1 MDITKFVKDKIELWE
16 RGNVQIT
23 EGLTFN
29 AHQTLKK
36 ILYYTESKYESGQ
49 KDRRGKLKPFFNIVN
64 FRVNVATRA
73 TDLDTKDIQ
82 IVADEPQ
89 FMPMSFL
96 LQKEVYNWMKESNF
110 AQTLNE
116 MGNTRAKFGGVLVKK
131 CIEQEEGEE
140 EELELEVVDWRNVI
154 VDPGCPD
161 EMVIEKHYMTEN
173 ELAEKDGV
181 WDGVREAIDVVRK
194 TPAGKLEVFELT
206 AELPE
211 AYAPEG
217 GDEYTYRIQKFIMY
231 NKTKS
236 GKAVIMYH
244 EFLDEFPY
252 KYLAW
257 EKVNGRLGRGIVE
270 DGFEAQQWTN
280 DAVIKEKEAMELG
293 SKVIFKSTDPN
304 IQNNILSEVE
314 NGQIIKIAQ
323 GSDLAIANTITNNLP
338 EFRQLIQS
346 WDSQLE
352 KTTSTFNAVTG
363 ETMPSGTA
371 YRTTAILNQEATSM
385 FDYRREEMGIFL
397 VEIFTDWI
405 IPYLLKKFNKAHI
418 LAAEFTPDEL
428 AAIDDS
434 FANFEANQKV
444 KASILAG
451 NPIYAEDYAK
461 LVAETKDLLKKSKDK
476 RFLDIPKGQYKN
488 WKPKVTILTTGEQKN
503 KAVILESL
511 NNVLMTAAK
520 APQVLTDPTLS
531 KVFAKILEVSGSGIS
546 PISLGMGNSMTA
558 SPVEQAQAQA
568 EAPVAPTLPVVP
580 GQPAQ

>member
-1 MDITKFVKDKIELWE
+1 MDITKFVKDKMELWE
-16 RGNVQIT
+16 RGSVQIT

-29 AHQTLKK
+29 AHQTIKK
-36 ILYYTESKYESGQ
+36 VIYYSESKYESGQ

-96 LQKEVYNWMKESNF
+96 LQKEVYNWMKDVNF
-110 AQTLNE
+110 AKTLNE
-116 MGNTRAKFGGVLVKK
+116 MGQTRAKFGGVLVKK
-131 CIEQEEGEE
+131 CMEQEEGEE

-154 VDPGCPD
+154 VDPSNPD
-161 EMVIEKHYMTEN
+161 DMVIEKHYLTEN
-173 ELAEKDGV
+173 ELAEKEGV
-181 WDGVREAIDVVRK
+181 WEGVREAIDVVRK
-194 TPAGKLEVFELT
+194 SAEKKLEVFEVT

-211 AYAPEG
+211 SYAPEG
-217 GDEYTYRIQKFIMY
+217 GDDYTYRIQKFFLY

-236 GKAVIMYH
+236 GKAVILYH

-257 EKVNGRLGRGIVE
+257 EKINGRLGRGIVE

-293 SKVIFKSTDPN
+293 SKVIFKSTDPS

-314 NGQIIKIAQ
+314 NGQIIKIAPNT
-323 GSDLAIANTITNNLP
+323 DLAIANTITNNLP
-338 EFRQLIQS
+338 EFRALIQS

-418 LAAEFTPDEL
+418 LAAEFTPEEL
-428 AAIDDS
+428 KAIDDS
-434 FANFEANQKV
+434 FSNYNATMKMKE
-444 KASILAG
+444 SILSG
-451 NPIYAEDYAK
+451 KPVYAEDYAQ
-461 LVAETKDLLKKSKDK
+461 LVQETKDLLMKSKDK

-531 KVFAKILEVSGSGIS
+531 KVFAKILEVSGLGIS
-546 PISLGMGNSMTA
+546 PISLGMGANMNA
-558 SPVEQAQAQA
+558 SAQPQQPPQ
-568 EAPVAPTLPVVP
+568 EVPVAPALPVAL

>member
-96 LQKEVYNWMKESNF
+96 LQKEVYNWMKDSNF

-116 MGNTRAKFGGVLVKK
+116 MGQTRAKFGGVLVKK
-131 CIEQEEGEE
+131 CMEQEEGEE

>member
-1 MDITKFVKDKIELWE
+1 MDITKFVKDKMELWE

-23 EGLTFN
+23 AGLTFN
-29 AHQTLKK
+29 AYQTIKK
-36 ILYYTESKYESGQ
+36 ILFYTESKYESGQ

-96 LQKEVYNWMKESNF
+96 LQKEVYNWMKDVNF
-110 AQTLNE
+110 AKTLND
-116 MGNTRAKFGGVLVKK
+116 MGSTRAKFGGVLVKK
-131 CIEQEEGEE
+131 CIEEEDGED
-140 EELELEVVDWRNVI
+140 ELELEVVDWRNVI
-154 VDPGCPD
+154 VDPSNPD
-161 EMVIEKHYMTEN
+161 NMVIEKHYLIEN

-181 WDGVREAIDVVRK
+181 WEGVREAIDVVRK
-194 TPAGKLEVFELT
+194 LPEKKLEVFEVT

-211 AYAPEG
+211 SYAPEG
-217 GDEYTYRIQKFIMY
+217 GDDYTYRIQKFVIY
-231 NKTKS
+231 NKSKS
-236 GKAVIMYH
+236 GKATILYH

-257 EKVNGRLGRGIVE
+257 ENINGRLGRGIVE

-293 SKVIFKSTDPN
+293 SKVIFKSTDPT

-314 NGQIIKIAQ
+314 NGQIIKIAPNT
-323 GSDLAIANTITNNLP
+323 DLAIANTITNNLP
-338 EFRQLIQS
+338 EFRALIQS

-418 LAAEFTPDEL
+418 LAAEFTPEEL
-428 AAIDDS
+428 KAIDDS
-434 FANFEANQKV
+434 FANYDATMKMKE
-444 KASILAG
+444 SILSG
-451 NPIYAEDYAK
+451 KPVYAEDYAK
-461 LVAETKDLLKKSKDK
+461 LVQETKDLLMKSKDK

-531 KVFAKILEVSGSGIS
+531 KVFAKILEISGSGIS
-546 PISLGMGNSMTA
+546 PISLGMGATMTA
-558 SPVEQAQAQA
+558 QPTDTAP
-568 EAPVAPTLPVVP
+568 APVMPQLPVSP

>member
-1 MDITKFVKDKIELWE
+1 MELWE
-16 RGNVQIT
+16 RGSVQIT

-29 AHQTLKK
+29 AHQTIKK
-36 ILYYTESKYESGQ
+36 IIYYTESKYESGQ

-96 LQKEVYNWMKESNF
+96 LQKEVYNWMKDANF
-110 AQTLNE
+110 AKTLNE
-116 MGNTRAKFGGVLVKK
+116 MGATRAKFGGVLVKK
-131 CIEQEEGEE
+131 CLEQEEGEE

-154 VDPGCPD
+154 VDPSNPD
-161 EMVIEKHYMTEN
+161 NMVIEKHYLIEN

-181 WDGVREAIDVVRK
+181 WEGVREAIDVVRK
-194 TPAGKLEVFELT
+194 SAEKKLEVFEVT

-211 AYAPEG
+211 SYAPEG
-217 GDEYTYRIQKFIMY
+217 GDEYTYRIQKFFLY
-231 NKTKS
+231 NKTRS
-236 GKAVIMYH
+236 GKSVILYH

-252 KYLAW
+252 KYLPW
-257 EKVNGRLGRGIVE
+257 EKINGRLGRGIVE

-293 SKVIFKSTDPN
+293 SKVIFKSTDPT

-314 NGQIIKIAQ
+314 NGQIIKIAPNT
-323 GSDLAIANTITNNLP
+323 DLAIANTITNNLP

-418 LAAEFTPDEL
+418 LAAEFTPEEL
-428 AAIDDS
+428 KMIDDS
-434 FANFEANQKV
+434 FSNYQANQKM
-444 KASILAG
+444 KESILSG
-451 NPIYAEDYAK
+451 KPVYAEDYVK
-461 LVAETKDLLKKSKDK
+461 MVQETKDLLMKSKDK

-546 PISLGMGNSMTA
+546 PVSLNMGANMNTA
-558 SPVEQAQAQA
+558 PTD
-568 EAPVAPTLPVVP
+568 VAPAPTMPELPVSP
-580 GQPAQ
+580 AQPAQ

>member
-1 MDITKFVKDKIELWE
+1 MDITTFVKDKIELWE
-16 RGNVQIT
+16 RGTVQIT
-23 EGLTFN
+23 AGLTFN
-29 AHQTLKK
+29 AYQTIKK
-36 ILYYTESKYESGQ
+36 ILFYTESKYESGQ

-96 LQKEVYNWMKESNF
+96 LQKEVYNWMKDVNF
-110 AQTLNE
+110 AKTLNE
-116 MGNTRAKFGGVLVKK
+116 MGQTRAKFGGVLVKR
-131 CIEQEEGEE
+131 CLEQEEGEE

-154 VDPGCPD
+154 VDPSNPD
-161 EMVIEKHYMTEN
+161 DMVIEKHYLNEN

-181 WDGVREAIDVVRK
+181 WEGVRDAIDVVRK
-194 TPAGKLEVFELT
+194 SPEKKLEVFEVT

-217 GDEYTYRIQKFIMY
+217 GDEYTYRVQKFVMY
-231 NKTKS
+231 NKARS
-236 GKAVIMYH
+236 GKSTILYH

-257 EKVNGRLGRGIVE
+257 ENINGRLGRGIVE

-293 SKVIFKSTDPN
+293 SKVIFKSTDPT

-418 LAAEFTPDEL
+418 LAAEFTPEEL
-428 AAIDDS
+428 KAIDDS
-434 FANFEANQKV
+434 FSNYEANQKM
-444 KASILAG
+444 KESILSG
-451 NPIYAEDYAK
+451 KPVYAEDYAK
-461 LVAETKDLLKKSKDK
+461 LVQETKDLLNKSKDK

-546 PISLGMGNSMTA
+546 PISLGMGQTMTQ
-558 SPVEQAQAQA
+558 STDP
-568 EAPVAPTLPVVP
+568 APAPTMPELPVSP
-580 GQPAQ
+580 AQPAQ

>member
-96 LQKEVYNWMKESNF
+96 LQKEVYNWMKDSNF

-181 WDGVREAIDVVRK
+181 WEGVREAIDVVRK

-488 WKPKVTILTTGEQKN
+488 WQPKVTILTTGEQKN

>member
-1 MDITKFVKDKIELWE
+1 MDITKFVKDKMELWE
-16 RGNVQIT
+16 RGSVQIT

-29 AHQTLKK
+29 AHQTIKK
-36 ILYYTESKYESGQ
+36 IIYYTESKYESGQ

-96 LQKEVYNWMKESNF
+96 LQKEVYNWMKDANF
-110 AQTLNE
+110 AKTLNE
-116 MGNTRAKFGGVLVKK
+116 MGATRAKFGGVLVKK
-131 CIEQEEGEE
+131 CLEQEEGEE

-154 VDPGCPD
+154 VDPSNPD
-161 EMVIEKHYMTEN
+161 NMVIEKHYLIEN

-181 WDGVREAIDVVRK
+181 WEGVREAIDVVRK
-194 TPAGKLEVFELT
+194 SAEKKLEVFEVT

-211 AYAPEG
+211 SYAPEG
-217 GDEYTYRIQKFIMY
+217 GDEYTYRIQKFFLY
-231 NKTKS
+231 NKTRS
-236 GKAVIMYH
+236 GKSVILYH

-252 KYLAW
+252 KYLPW
-257 EKVNGRLGRGIVE
+257 EKINGRLGRGIVE

-293 SKVIFKSTDPN
+293 SKVIFKSTDPT

-314 NGQIIKIAQ
+314 NGQIIKIAPNT
-323 GSDLAIANTITNNLP
+323 DLAIANTITNNLP

-418 LAAEFTPDEL
+418 LAAEFTPEEL
-428 AAIDDS
+428 KMIDDS
-434 FANFEANQKV
+434 FSNYQANQKM
-444 KASILAG
+444 KESILSG
-451 NPIYAEDYAK
+451 KPVYAEDYVK
-461 LVAETKDLLKKSKDK
+461 MVQETKDLLMKSKDK

-546 PISLGMGNSMTA
+546 PVSLNMGANMNTA
-558 SPVEQAQAQA
+558 PTD
-568 EAPVAPTLPVVP
+568 VAPAPTMPELPVSP

>member
-131 CIEQEEGEE
+131 CMEQEEGEE

-244 EFLDEFPY
+244 EFLDELPY

-511 NNVLMTAAK
+511 NNVLMTASK

>member
-1 MDITKFVKDKIELWE
+1 MDITKFVKDKMELWE
-16 RGNVQIT
+16 RGSVQIT

-29 AHQTLKK
+29 AHQTIKK
-36 ILYYTESKYESGQ
+36 VIYYSESKYESGQ

-96 LQKEVYNWMKESNF
+96 LQKEVYNWMKDVNF
-110 AQTLNE
+110 AKTLNE
-116 MGNTRAKFGGVLVKK
+116 MGQTRAKFGGVLVKK
-131 CIEQEEGEE
+131 CMEQEEGEE

-154 VDPGCPD
+154 VDPSNPD
-161 EMVIEKHYMTEN
+161 DMVIEKHYLIEN
-173 ELAEKDGV
+173 ELAEKEGV
-181 WDGVREAIDVVRK
+181 WEGVREAIDVVRK
-194 TPAGKLEVFELT
+194 SAEKKLEVFEVT

-211 AYAPEG
+211 SYAPEG
-217 GDEYTYRIQKFIMY
+217 GDDYTYRIQKFFLY

-236 GKAVIMYH
+236 GKAVILYH

-257 EKVNGRLGRGIVE
+257 EKINGRLGRGIVE

-293 SKVIFKSTDPN
+293 SKVIFKSTDPS

-314 NGQIIKIAQ
+314 NGQIIKIAPNT
-323 GSDLAIANTITNNLP
+323 DLAIANTITNNLP
-338 EFRQLIQS
+338 EFRALIQS

-418 LAAEFTPDEL
+418 LAAEFTPEEL
-428 AAIDDS
+428 KAIDDS
-434 FANFEANQKV
+434 FSNYNATMKMKE
-444 KASILAG
+444 SILSG
-451 NPIYAEDYAK
+451 KPVYAEDYAQ
-461 LVAETKDLLKKSKDK
+461 LVQETKDLLMKSKDK

-546 PISLGMGNSMTA
+546 PISLGMGANMNA
-558 SPVEQAQAQA
+558 SAQPQQPPQ
-568 EAPVAPTLPVVP
+568 EVPVAPALPVAP

>member
-1 MDITKFVKDKIELWE
+1 MDITRFVKDKMELWE

-23 EGLTFN
+23 AGLTFN
-29 AHQTLKK
+29 AYQTIKK
-36 ILYYTESKYESGQ
+36 ILFYTESKYESGQ

-96 LQKEVYNWMKESNF
+96 LQKEVYNWMKDVNF
-110 AQTLNE
+110 AKTLNE
-116 MGNTRAKFGGVLVKK
+116 MGSTRAKFGGVLVKK
-131 CIEQEEGEE
+131 CIEEEDGEDE
-140 EELELEVVDWRNVI
+140 IELEVVDWRNVI
-154 VDPGCPD
+154 VDPSNPD
-161 EMVIEKHYMTEN
+161 NMVIEKHYMIEN

-181 WDGVREAIDVVRK
+181 WEGVREAIDVVRK
-194 TPAGKLEVFELT
+194 LPEKKLEVFEVT

-211 AYAPEG
+211 SYAPEG
-217 GDEYTYRIQKFIMY
+217 GDDYTYRIQKFVMY

-236 GKAVIMYH
+236 GKGTILYH

-257 EKVNGRLGRGIVE
+257 ENINGRLGRGIVE

-293 SKVIFKSTDPN
+293 SKVIFKSTDPT

-314 NGQIIKIAQ
+314 NGQIIKIAPNT
-323 GSDLAIANTITNNLP
+323 DLAIANTITNNLP

-418 LAAEFTPDEL
+418 LAAEFSPEEL
-428 AAIDDS
+428 KAIDDS
-434 FANFEANQKV
+434 FANYEATMKM
-444 KASILAG
+444 KESILSG
-451 NPIYAEDYAK
+451 KPVYAEDYSK
-461 LVAETKDLLKKSKDK
+461 LVQETKDLLMKAKDK

-531 KVFAKILEVSGSGIS
+531 KVFAKILEISGSGIS
-546 PISLGMGNSMTA
+546 PISLGMGATMTA
-558 SPVEQAQAQA
+558 QPTEP
-568 EAPVAPTLPVVP
+568 APAPNMPELPVSP

>member
-1 MDITKFVKDKIELWE
+1 MELWE
-16 RGNVQIT
+16 RGSVQIT

-29 AHQTLKK
+29 AHQTIKK
-36 ILYYTESKYESGQ
+36 IIYYTESKYESGQ

-96 LQKEVYNWMKESNF
+96 LQKEVYNWMKDANF
-110 AQTLNE
+110 AKTLNE
-116 MGNTRAKFGGVLVKK
+116 MGATRAKFGGVLVKK
-131 CIEQEEGEE
+131 CLEQEEGEE

-154 VDPGCPD
+154 VDPSNPD
-161 EMVIEKHYMTEN
+161 NMVIEKHYLIEN

-181 WDGVREAIDVVRK
+181 WEGVREAIDVVRK
-194 TPAGKLEVFELT
+194 SAEKKLEVFEVT

-211 AYAPEG
+211 SYAPEG
-217 GDEYTYRIQKFIMY
+217 GDEYTYRIQKFFLY
-231 NKTKS
+231 NKTRS
-236 GKAVIMYH
+236 GKSVILYH

-252 KYLAW
+252 KYLPW
-257 EKVNGRLGRGIVE
+257 EKINGRLGRGIVE

-293 SKVIFKSTDPN
+293 SKVIFKSTDPT

-314 NGQIIKIAQ
+314 NGQIIKIAPNT
-323 GSDLAIANTITNNLP
+323 DLAIANTITNNLP

-418 LAAEFTPDEL
+418 LAAEFTPEEL
-428 AAIDDS
+428 KMIDDS
-434 FANFEANQKV
+434 FSNYQANQKM
-444 KASILAG
+444 KESILSG
-451 NPIYAEDYAK
+451 KPVYAEDYVK
-461 LVAETKDLLKKSKDK
+461 MVQETKDLLMKSKDK

-546 PISLGMGNSMTA
+546 PISLGMGQTMTQ
-558 SPVEQAQAQA
+558 STDP
-568 EAPVAPTLPVVP
+568 APAPTMPELPVSP
-580 GQPAQ
+580 AQPAQ